1 MNQSTMKLIPGY
13 EAYSVTEQGVIYS
26 HKKTGGMGKG
36 KILDYSYKRELKPQ
50 ISHKGYVN
58 VILEQNTPNAKH
70 ISIHRAV
77 ALTYIPNPNNHDTIN
92 HIDEIKTN
100 NHVSNLEWMSNV
112 DNVAYSQAKT
122 RLIKTPEGDI
132 IEITNLTKWCSEVLG
147 LKSSGNMLRSLR
159 NPNMP
164 CKGYKLIK

>member
-13 EAYSVTEQGVIYS
+13 EAYSVTEEGVIYS
-26 HKKTGGMGKG
+26 HKKSGGMGKG

-50 ISHKGYVN
+50 KDRKGYLKIV
-58 VILEQNTPNAKH
+58 LECNTSNAKNM
-70 ISIHRAV
+70 SIHRAV
-77 ALTYIPNPNNHDTIN
+77 ALAYIPNPNNHDTIN

-100 NHVSNLEWMSNV
+100 NHVSNLEWMSNA

-147 LKSSGNMLRSLR
+147 QKSSGNMLRSLR

>member
-1 MNQSTMKLIPGY
+1 MKLIPEY
-13 EAYSVTEQGVIYS
+13 EAYSVTEDGVIYS
-26 HKKTGGMGKG
+26 HKKPGGKGKG
-36 KILDYSYKRELKPQ
+36 KIVDYSYKRQLKPQ
-50 ISHKGYVN
+50 TNHKGYLN
-58 VILEQNTPNAKH
+58 VILEQGSFNAKNMF
-70 ISIHRAV
+70 IHRAV
-77 ALTYIPNPNNHDTIN
+77 ALAYISNPNNYDTIN
-92 HIDEIKTN
+92 HIDENKTN
-100 NHVSNLEWMSNV
+100 NHVSNLEWMSNA

-132 IEITNLTKWCSEVLG
+132 IEITNLTKWCSEILG

>member
-1 MNQSTMKLIPGY
+1 MKL
-13 EAYSVTEQGVIYS
+13 
-26 HKKTGGMGKG
+26 KK
-36 KILDYSYKRELKPQ
+36 
-50 ISHKGYVN
+50 
-58 VILEQNTPNAKH
+58 
-70 ISIHRAV
+70 
-77 ALTYIPNPNNHDTIN
+77 
-92 HIDEIKTN
+92 N
-100 NHVSNLEWMSNV
+100 NHVSNLEWMSNA

-132 IEITNLTKWCSEVLG
+132 IEITNLTKWCREVLG

>member
-13 EAYSVTEQGVIYS
+13 EAYSVTEQGAIYS
-26 HKKTGGMGKG
+26 HKKTGGKGKG

-50 ISHKGYVN
+50 KDRKGYLKI
-58 VILEQNTPNAKH
+58 ILEQHTSNSKTMF
-70 ISIHRAV
+70 IHRAV
-77 ALTYIPNPNNHDTIN
+77 ALAYIPNPNNHNTIN

-100 NHVSNLEWMSNV
+100 NHVSNLEWMSNAE
-112 DNVAYSQAKT
+112 NVAYSQAKT

-132 IEITNLTKWCSEVLG
+132 IEITNLTKWCSEILG

-164 CKGYKLIK
+164 CKGYRLIR